1 MRRRNV
7 RSVRE
12 EERPTLLLMAAGAV
26 AGAAAGLYLGRR
38 YRSFDAFMDDVRDRL
53 GDLRTI
59 WYDDELAAEDRGVRI
74 ADALDEFE
82 EDEGAEEFED
92 EDEDEDDL
100 DDQAGYREAY
110 AHSED
115 DVEDEFEDDGDDVE
129 EEEEEEFD
137 DEVDELEEELAAVT
151 ASNGSVGISRSADKA
166 RKLEE
171 RVLDALHD
179 DTVLSERA
187 IEIAVVG
194 DGVVELTGTVRAIEE
209 VSRASAM
216 VRSVPGVS
224 MVLNRIDVSAGGT
237 MDTASVPRE
246 PTEAPGDDRA
256 TPS

>member
-38 YRSFDAFMDDVRDRL
+38 YRSFDAFMADVRDRL

-74 ADALDEFE
+74 ADAVD
-82 EDEGAEEFED
+82 EFED
-92 EDEDEDDL
+92 EEESDDLEEVEDDEDFDDEPAGYRDAYADDDDDDEEDL
-100 DDQAGYREAY
+100 DDDENL
-110 AHSED
+110 D
-115 DVEDEFEDDGDDVE
+115 DD
-129 EEEEEEFD
+129 
-137 DEVDELEEELAAVT
+137 VDELEEELAAVT
-151 ASNGSVGISRSADKA
+151 ATNGSAGISRTADKA

-171 RVLDALHD
+171 RVLDAFHD

-216 VRSVPGVS
+216 VRNVPGVS
-224 MVLNRIDVSAGGT
+224 MVLNRIDVSAGGS

-246 PTEAPGDDRA
+246 PLEAPDDDRA
-256 TPS
+256 SPNA

>member
-1 MRRRNV
+1 MRRRSV

-38 YRSFDAFMDDVRDRL
+38 YRSFDAFMSDVRDRL

-59 WYDDELAAEDRGVRI
+59 WYDDELEAEDRGVRI
-74 ADALDEFE
+74 ADAVDEFE
-82 EDEGAEEFED
+82 DEEDAEEFEEAD
-92 EDEDEDDL
+92 GEDDV
-100 DDQAGYREAY
+100 DDDEGDYREAY
-110 AHSED
+110 ADDDDDADDD
-115 DVEDEFEDDGDDVE
+115 DVDVDEELDED
-129 EEEEEEFD
+129 EEFD
-137 DEVDELEEELAAVT
+137 DDVDELEEELAAVT
-151 ASNGSVGISRSADKA
+151 ATNGSAGVSRGADKA

-179 DTVLSERA
+179 DSVLSERA

-216 VRSVPGVS
+216 VRNVAGVS

-237 MDTASVPRE
+237 LDTASVPRE
-246 PTEAPGDDRA
+246 PVEAPDDDDR
-256 TPS
+256 PSPNA

>member
-1 MRRRNV
+1 MRRRNE
-7 RSVRE
+7 RTVRE

-38 YRSFDAFMDDVRDRL
+38 YRSFDAFMADVRDRL

-74 ADALDEFE
+74 ADAID
-82 EDEGAEEFED
+82 EFED
-92 EDEDEDDL
+92 EEESEDLEEVEDDDDL
-100 DDQAGYREAY
+100 DDEPGYREAY
-110 AHSED
+110 ADDDDDDEDFDDDEDLED
-115 DVEDEFEDDGDDVE
+115 D
-129 EEEEEEFD
+129 
-137 DEVDELEEELAAVT
+137 VDELEEELAAVT
-151 ASNGSVGISRSADKA
+151 ATNGSAGISRSADKA

-194 DGVVELTGTVRAIEE
+194 DGVIELTGTVRAIEE

-216 VRSVPGVS
+216 VRNVPGVS

-246 PTEAPGDDRA
+246 PLQAPDDDRA
-256 TPS
+256 SPNA